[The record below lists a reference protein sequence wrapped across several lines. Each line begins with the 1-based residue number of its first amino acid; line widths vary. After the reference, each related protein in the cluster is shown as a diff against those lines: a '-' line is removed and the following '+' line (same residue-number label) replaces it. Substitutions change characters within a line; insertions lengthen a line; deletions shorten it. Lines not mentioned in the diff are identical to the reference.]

1 VQAVKFLDD
10 DGQFLMSVDILTSST
25 FSELVGLEKT
35 CSPPSGGY
43 VGCYEDQIW
52 GRDDFLLSDALE
64 WAGDD
69 WRQDFDKRW
78 GLGGNKAPEGVD
90 QSDWIEFRKWAD
102 LAQKVASIGERLVR
116 AKGIG
121 PDRIAAATQLANDA
135 ATFSDQLAETV
146 GTLRRTNPEA
156 ADMIERFFSEGGI
169 DLPTT
174 KLSLYRAGLQEAAW
188 RLIPS
193 ISAAGDRLHT
203 LASHAQRAPG
213 ARVASYLAK
222 VARCYVFDL
231 TPELTVMAR
240 AAMEAALID
249 AGAGDDEVL
258 QLVGS
263 GKANRIGLEK
273 LIDYWNARGVLVGDR
288 HAAAKWIKERGDEA
302 VHMAPD
308 LAPSPDETILK
319 LMLVVAAVLSSR
331 TAS

>member
-1 VQAVKFLDD
+1 
-10 DGQFLMSVDILTSST
+10 M
-25 FSELVGLEKT
+25 
-35 CSPPSGGY
+35 
-43 VGCYEDQIW
+43 GCYEDQIW
-52 GRDDFLLSDALE
+52 GRDDFLLDDALE

-78 GLGGNKAPEGVD
+78 GLSGNIPPEGVG

-116 AKGIG
+116 VKGVG
-121 PDRIAAATQLANDA
+121 PDRIAAAGQLVNDA
-135 ATFSDQLAETV
+135 AAFSAQLADTV
-146 GTLRRTNPEA
+146 AALRENNPDA
-156 ADMIERFFSEGGI
+156 AEMIESFFVEGGI

-174 KLSLYRAGLQEAAW
+174 KLSLYRAGLQQAAW
-188 RLIPS
+188 RLMPS
-193 ISAAGDRLHT
+193 VSAAGGRLHT
-203 LASHAQRAPG
+203 LASHAQRSPG
-213 ARVASYLAK
+213 PRVASYLAK

-258 QLVGS
+258 RLVGS
-263 GKANRIGLEK
+263 GKANQIGLEK
-273 LIDYWNARGVLVGDR
+273 LIDYWNARGVLVGDGF
-288 HAAAKWIKERGDEA
+288 AAAKWIKDRGDEA

-319 LMLVVAAVLSSR
+319 LMLVVSVVLKSQSEP
-331 TAS
+331 